1 MNEKQIPDF
10 LIGLVVEAQKRQ
22 QFADGI
28 DDAAL
33 AWLMQAKAHQQR
45 AHWEYNSLTGTLYA
59 ADAGRPTP
67 LVFQRV
73 SFFASH
79 VPDLLRLPRW
89 PLLLGVGSRR
99 AFNAE
104 RYRLRQALKK
114 RRQFALAG
122 AIDDIH
128 LEQDGRFVRGIYD
141 PEGLDVLIAD

>member
-33 AWLMQAKAHQQR
+33 AWLMQAKAQQQR

-89 PLLLGVGSRR
+89 PLLLGVGSRQ
-99 AFNAE
+99 AFNSE
-104 RYRLRQALKK
+104 RHRLRQAL
-114 RRQFALAG
+114 
-122 AIDDIH
+122 
-128 LEQDGRFVRGIYD
+128 
-141 PEGLDVLIAD
+141 